1 MNRDW
6 QVILGVVIAILAL
19 ERNALI
25 SNSVIQTFDNV
36 YTSTVLIYI
45 YKMDQQLTRECI
57 LTIYKIQ
64 FMSFCKTWKI
74 YIDIIKEQL

>member
-64 FMSFCKTWKI
+64 FMSFCKT
-74 YIDIIKEQL
+74 